1 MSESQ
6 KIGRYEIVEEKGRGA
21 MGSVYIARDPAM
33 DRVVAL
39 KTIHS
44 LALQGP
50 QGAEYRER
58 FYREA
63 RASGRL
69 AHPGI
74 VPMFDVGEQDGL
86 PYLVMEYIEGQTLAE
101 AAKGGQRFTLE
112 RVCEIGQQIAEA
124 LGYAHKNGVVHR
136 DIKPANILLTS
147 KEKYGIER
155 PKITDFG
162 IAKLSAAELTTT
174 GQMLGTPAFMPPE
187 QFTGAS
193 IDGRSDLFSLGVI
206 LYWLATG
213 EQAFPGET
221 VTAVSYKVV
230 HTEPVPPRK
239 LNPAVPAGLEN
250 VIIKTLAKDPAAR
263 FQTGEDLAHELGAVR
278 AGRSTPELKSAVN
291 ITVAPGAGS
300 GMDVTLDSDVAVQTT
315 EAVRQSAINAVP
327 TQQTA
332 ASKKK
337 SGGASSAILGISAA
351 AVVLLAGIYV
361 YKQVSKV
368 RRAPQTVAS
377 ETQIP
382 ATAAAPVASAPIPV
396 PEAANSAE
404 PPAVTT
410 DATKPDPPASRG
422 ATAVPPAK
430 KSSKLSK
437 SPKDASKTATTT
449 PAATAVIPVPAPA
462 ATVPAPTPTP
472 APPARV
478 DFDPKSLNPN
488 ENTRLRVEAEK
499 FPAKLDFTLEL
510 NGKIFFERGSANT
523 QTAFEDLFIPPG
535 VQELRVIA
543 GSGAN
548 RKSSNIVSAEFKA
561 KKRKTLRLELRIQG
575 KSSDAGVPQ
584 DVYPDSQI
592 FITLK

>member
-1 MSESQ
+1 MSEIQ
-6 KIGRYEIVEEKGRGA
+6 KIGRYEIIQEKGRGA
-21 MGSVYIARDPAM
+21 MGSVFIARDPAM

-50 QGAEYRER
+50 QAAEYRER

-74 VPMFDVGEQDGL
+74 VPMFDVGEQDSL
-86 PYLVMEYIEGQTLAE
+86 PYLVMEYIEGQTLAD

-112 RVCEIGQQIAEA
+112 RICEIGQQIAEA

-162 IAKLSAAELTTT
+162 IAKLSAAQITTT

-187 QFTGAS
+187 QFTGAT

-239 LNPAVPAGLEN
+239 LNPAVPSGLEH
-250 VIIKTLAKDPAAR
+250 VIMKSLAKDPAVR
-263 FQTGEDLAHELGAVR
+263 YQTGEDLAHELSAVR
-278 AGRSTPELKSAVN
+278 AGRTAAELASSIH
-291 ITVAPGAGS
+291 ITVAPGSDS
-300 GMDVTLDSDVAVQTT
+300 GMDITLDSNPGFTG
-315 EAVRQSAINAVP
+315 EPAVRQSALKVPAPEVQANAIR
-327 TQQTA
+327 
-332 ASKKK
+332 K
-337 SGGASSAILGISAA
+337 SGGPTSAILGILV
-351 AVVLLAGIYV
+351 AVAILAGGLYAYKSTHVRAQPQAGPYV
-361 YKQVSKV
+361 LSQNPPVAPPAATNAPSASSEQPSPATPSGLPAETAKSDPALLTALGSSKKATKSPKSTSDATKSPA
-368 RRAPQTVAS
+368 RT
-377 ETQIP
+377 
-382 ATAAAPVASAPIPV
+382 ATAAVATPPPAAPVVA
-396 PEAANSAE
+396 
-404 PPAVTT
+404 
-410 DATKPDPPASRG
+410 
-422 ATAVPPAK
+422 
-430 KSSKLSK
+430 
-437 SPKDASKTATTT
+437 
-449 PAATAVIPVPAPA
+449 APA
-462 ATVPAPTPTP
+462 P

-488 ENTRLRVEAEK
+488 ENSRLRIEADR
-499 FPAKLDFTLEL
+499 FPPNINFTLEM
-510 NGKIFFERGSANT
+510 NGKILFERGSAKT
-523 QTAFEDLFIPPG
+523 QTSFDDVFIPPG
-535 VQELRVIA
+535 VHELRVVA
-543 GSGAN
+543 GTGSN
-548 RKSSNIVSAEFKA
+548 RKSSNIVSTEFKA
-561 KKRKTLRLELRIQG
+561 KKKKTLRLELRTQG
-575 KSSDAGVPQ
+575 KSSDRGVPQ
-584 DVYPDSQI
+584 DVYADSQI
-592 FITLK
+592 FVTLK